1 MKQIKR
7 YNNVHL
13 KLENLEKSLRIKIR
27 NYVRKDDKLLS
38 G

>member
-7 YNNVHL
+7 YDNVHL
-13 KLENLEKSLRIKIR
+13 KLENPKKSLRIKIR
-27 NYVRKDDKLLS
+27 NYVRKDDKLLF